1 MIPVRFFFGG
11 GGGGGVKCGKMS
23 NLTINY
29 MYKYFSCLRKS
40 EWVNGRQ
47 ALETNQF
54 EKSSLSD
61 LLQYRGQSIVS
72 SDETTYTGY

>member
-1 MIPVRFFFGG
+1 MIYLPIVLRPAF
-11 GGGGGVKCGKMS
+11 V
-23 NLTINY
+23 Y
-29 MYKYFSCLRKS
+29 MKS
-40 EWVNGRQ
+40 EWMNGWL

-54 EKSSLSD
+54 ETSSLSD

>member
-1 MIPVRFFFGG
+1 MIYLPIVLRPAF
-11 GGGGGVKCGKMS
+11 V
-23 NLTINY
+23 Y
-29 MYKYFSCLRKS
+29 MKS
-40 EWVNGRQ
+40 EWVNGWL

-54 EKSSLSD
+54 ETSSLSD